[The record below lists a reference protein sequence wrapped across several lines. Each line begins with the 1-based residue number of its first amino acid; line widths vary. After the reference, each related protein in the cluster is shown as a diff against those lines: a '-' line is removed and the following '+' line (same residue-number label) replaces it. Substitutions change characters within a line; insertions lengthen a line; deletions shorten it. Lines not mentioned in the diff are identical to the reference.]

1 MTDAAQTEHS
11 LKKQYLLASF
21 FTKYQAV
28 VEFVQGLEIHPQF
41 KLNAITRLDEAMFW
55 VREAVINI
63 PAPVDP
69 SDPVE
74 PPAPTDPVTP
84 LESPPLE

>member
-28 VEFVQGLEIHPQF
+28 VDFVQSLEVYPQF
-41 KLNAITRLDEAMFW
+41 KLNSITRLDEAMFW
-55 VREAVINI
+55 VREAIINI
-63 PAPVDP
+63 PAPVEP
-69 SDPVE
+69 PAPVE
-74 PPAPTDPVTP
+74 SPAPTDPVTP

>member
-1 MTDAAQTEHS
+1 MTEAVQTEHS

-28 VEFVQGLEIHPQF
+28 VDYVQGLEIYPQF

-55 VREAVINI
+55 TREAIINI
-63 PAPVDP
+63 PAPVEQP
-69 SDPVE
+69 
-74 PPAPTDPVTP
+74 PTDPEKP

>member
-28 VEFVQGLEIHPQF
+28 VDFVQNLEIHPQF
-41 KLNAITRLDEAMFW
+41 KLNTITRLDEAMFW
-55 VREAVINI
+55 AREAIINI
-63 PAPVDP
+63 PAPEA
-69 SDPVE
+69 VE
-74 PPAPTDPVTP
+74 PPAPTAPEVP

>member
-1 MTDAAQTEHS
+1 MTDKAQTEHS

-28 VEFVQGLEIHPQF
+28 VDFVQGLEIHPQF

-63 PAPVDP
+63 PGPAPVDP
-69 SDPVE
+69 PA
-74 PPAPTDPVTP
+74 PPADPEIP